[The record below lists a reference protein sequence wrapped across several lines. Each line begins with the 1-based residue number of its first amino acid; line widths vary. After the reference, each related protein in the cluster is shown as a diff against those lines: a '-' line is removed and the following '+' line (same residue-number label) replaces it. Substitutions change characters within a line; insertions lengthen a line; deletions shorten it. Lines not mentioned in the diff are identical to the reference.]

1 MARAELLCHKAD
13 HWPFPMH
20 IQTRMIDGNGSV
32 WSKLGDLLG
41 LEPERLA
48 GTSLDELPFLRVAD
62 KTVEPLFASRARP
75 DSRLRIVANDAGAGR
90 RVVLVT
96 DVTGIVDGVKRLDL
110 EALSRTDLETGL
122 LTTKALFQQ
131 LLTEVSR
138 CRRYGNQLGLVMIG
152 LPAHN
157 SERRVDTDIVGRLA
171 SRLGDNLRWVDY
183 AGRLEE
189 ESFAIIL
196 PETDLTATHRVV
208 DKLRPLLNDVIVDT
222 GDVLR
227 FGVADWR
234 VEDDASGILAR
245 AKDAM
250 QLNGS

>member
-1 MARAELLCHKAD
+1 MAMDLS
-13 HWPFPMH
+13 
-20 IQTRMIDGNGSV
+20 GSN
-32 WSKLGDLLG
+32 SKLGDLLG
-41 LEPERLA
+41 LEPERLT

-152 LPAHN
+152 LPAHDPD
-157 SERRVDTDIVGRLA
+157 SRADADIVGRLA